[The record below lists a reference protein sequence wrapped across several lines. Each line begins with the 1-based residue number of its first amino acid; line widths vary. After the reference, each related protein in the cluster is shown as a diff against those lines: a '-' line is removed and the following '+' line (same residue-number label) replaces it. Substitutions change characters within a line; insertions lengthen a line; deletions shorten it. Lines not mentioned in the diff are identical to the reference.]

1 MYKLT
6 IETPYNTI
14 YLLVDDENSEEI
26 EEILSQP
33 WVKSVKKEQS
43 MVNDGRNEGFK
54 RLVMRKREV

>member
-14 YLLVDDENSEEI
+14 YLLVDDEDSEEI

-33 WVKSVKKEQS
+33 WVKSVKKEQC

-54 RLVMRKREV
+54 RLVRRKREV

>member
-43 MVNDGRNEGFK
+43 VINDGRNEGFK
-54 RLVMRKREV
+54 RLVRRKREV